1 MRSDCVPQL
10 SPLKFSLVWTTQMAL
25 LFTVVLSAC
34 PSRIS
39 QSHNPLFIP
48 TEAQSVCKWT
58 WVMADEELL
67 TSPPI
72 QGNHAASN
80 THRKTHVWM
89 HIFILRHRHAHTEN
103 ERALAQTIQKER
115 EQMRKV
121 FVFFFLNIT
130 SSFLC
135 SPCVF
140 MSCHLVKRLYGLPR
154 PHGNECGE
162 VDCGSFRTPPGPALR
177 ASDKRVSPE
186 SFSLQTGK
194 LFNLTSSPIPIFFL
208 LFFPLSTSI
217 GSQKKVTLPFYVIE
231 EYKSNSVWL
240 CRPF

>member
-1 MRSDCVPQL
+1 MGDGRRGTAHQPTHSSQPRSF
-10 SPLKFSLVWTTQMAL
+10 KHTQKNTRLNAH
-25 LFTVVLSAC
+25 
-34 PSRIS
+34 IHS
-39 QSHNPLFIP
+39 Q
-48 TEAQSVCKWT
+48 TQT
-58 WVMADEELL
+58 R
-67 TSPPI
+67 
-72 QGNHAASN
+72 
-80 THRKTHVWM
+80 THREWESTSTNN
-89 HIFILRHRHAHTEN
+89 TERKRAN
-103 ERALAQTIQKER
+103 EKGFCL
-115 EQMRKV
+115 
-121 FVFFFLNIT
+121 FFLNIT

-208 LFFPLSTSI
+208 LFFS
-217 GSQKKVTLPFYVIE
+217 PFYKYRLTE
-231 EYKSNSVWL
+231 KSDSALL
-240 CRPF
+240 CNWGI